1 MTMADYIEREVQ
13 LCPSCKAENRPCANF
28 CKKCGA
34 KLREVCN
41 CWVKKEPYNC
51 GQSECP
57 GHRLFQ
63 E

>member
-1 MTMADYIEREVQ
+1 MTEYAEREAQ
-13 LCPSCKAENRPCANF
+13 TCPKCEAKNRPRANF

-41 CWVKKEPYNC
+41 CWVKKGPYNC